1 MKLSEMI
8 AQAIAELRDD
18 GCDEPSNDDIRQM
31 IYAIYFIAVEVE
43 DIAKVRGGGKYE
55 LVASPWYDGLLT
67 ASESQRLFSGE
78 QLAAYRC
85 TCPLSPVRCS
95 NPVGAQGGLCG
106 PCSTGDHSGHWRA
119 PRQEVGA

>member
-1 MKLSEMI
+1 MATNNQPLVVIME
-8 AQAIAELRDD
+8 
-18 GCDEPSNDDIRQM
+18 DDIIHSDETPFCSDSTCPCHFAR
-31 IYAIYFIAVEVE
+31 
-43 DIAKVRGGGKYE
+43 RRKYE